1 MLHKDRPALKTTSLV
16 CRNWLPASRMHLFEM
31 VTFSPVNLTD
41 FFSISNS
48 RYSTLLPHIRN
59 ITLKPPG
66 VLPHQGQY
74 QTWKNFTPDL
84 HRCTAIKSVS
94 LEYMKWHYLEPSA
107 RESFVSNL
115 PGVTEIN
122 TISATFANLG
132 QLLELLASYPLLE
145 KVSLDFGLS
154 SSSLSLSPPL
164 HPFPPRLGTI
174 KLGAQ
179 HTQHVLTWLQSHDT
193 FPDVHTLDIYNIR
206 PIEVGP
212 LERLLRVLGPQLKHL
227 HVAFITGSRILSESA
242 AGAHPSQTKSSL
254 NLILFSCRYFSSF
267 RESKASYC
275 PPINPYHRRC
285 SGRVTQRSP
294 NNFRDHV
301 SCTRNS
307 WYSLI
312 FSISIQLR
320 FDGVVSYRG
329 DRSDFA
335 TREC

>member
-41 FFSISNS
+41 FFSISHS
-48 RYSTLLPHIRN
+48 RYATLLPHIRN
-59 ITLKPPG
+59 IVLKPPG

-74 QTWKNFTPDL
+74 QIWKDFTPDL

-94 LEYMKWHYLEPSA
+94 LEYMKWNYLEPSA

-122 TISATFANLG
+122 TMSATFANLG
-132 QLLELLASYPLLE
+132 ELLELLASYPLLE
-145 KVSLDFGLS
+145 KVSLDFGLT
-154 SSSLSLSPPL
+154 SSSLSLRPPL

-179 HTQHVLTWLQSHDT
+179 HTQHVLTWLESHDT

-206 PIEVGP
+206 PTEVGP
-212 LERLLRVLGPQLKHL
+212 LQRLLMVLGPQLKHL
-227 HVAFITGSRILSESA
+227 HVAFMGGSRILSESA
-242 AGAHPSQTKSSL
+242 AGVYGAYPCQVHSHRQ
-254 NLILFSCRYFSSF
+254 FSHRYFLPI

-275 PPINPYHRRC
+275 PPLDPYHWRC
-285 SGRVTQRSP
+285 SGRVT
-294 NNFRDHV
+294 
-301 SCTRNS
+301 
-307 WYSLI
+307 
-312 FSISIQLR
+312 
-320 FDGVVSYRG
+320 
-329 DRSDFA
+329 
-335 TREC
+335 